1 MTTALVAAA
10 WLLGIA
16 AAAWGLPAGPG
27 SAAAGAALGAFLWR
41 RRTDLPTAALACA
54 CAGVALLAAARW
66 QTTTRPPGPDDVAHL
81 IDAGPAR
88 LRGVV
93 RGDAEER
100 ERSQRLRVA
109 VREVL
114 TTSGPRPL
122 TGTLLVRTAL
132 GRRYRDGDVVEL
144 TGHVSAPPALS
155 GFDYRAYLAR
165 QGIYAQMDYPR
176 LRVVGWERAPWPQGW
191 LRTARRAAAEALDRA
206 LPHPEAALAR
216 GLVLGDRASIPREVY
231 EAFARSGTA
240 HLIAISGF
248 NISLTAGLVI
258 GVLSWLLGRR
268 GAALVALVTI
278 TGYAAFVGLSPSVAR
293 ALVMGALVI
302 VSSLAGRPGAPLVS
316 LAVAA
321 ALMTAHHPPVLRDP
335 GFQLSFA
342 ATAGILLLALSW
354 QALGERVLARAPATG
369 VLLPVWRAAAV
380 TLAAEVATLPV
391 TVSAFGR
398 MSLVALPANLLVTP
412 LFPPALVG
420 SGLTAA
426 VGALAPPLGAWAG
439 VMTWLPLHLLIG
451 TARLAGGLPWAT
463 IAAGRGSLLLVA
475 IGLVSVLLTL
485 RWRDRL
491 VGARASVAPLPRLRP
506 VAVVALNTAVIT
518 VGVLAARATARGGGD
533 GWLHVAFAEAG
544 GTPVVLV
551 TGPQGE
557 RVLIDTGPSGATLAR
572 AVDPL
577 LPAHGRR
584 VAVVV
589 LSRGGVTAT
598 GGLAEAV
605 RRYRPGA
612 VLAPA
617 DVASSDASGVPLV
630 RVDRSMVLA
639 LSGGARLELDHVAD
653 GEGRLAVAA
662 VWGAR
667 RIAVTAHAAGDAG
680 PARGPAPGTTTI
692 ALTAAP
698 ALRYEL
704 RRQGPIEVRTDG
716 RALAVRPRRGGAV
729 PESLR

>member
-1 MTTALVAAA
+1 MTTVLVAAA

-16 AAAWGLPAGPG
+16 AAAWGLPAAPG
-27 SAAAGAALGAFLWR
+27 SAAAGAALGSFLWR
-41 RRTDLPTAALACA
+41 RRTDLSTAALACA
-54 CAGVALLAAARW
+54 SAGVALLAVARW
-66 QTTTRPPGPDDVAHL
+66 QTATRPPGPDDVARL
-81 IDAGPAR
+81 IDAGPVR
-88 LRGVV
+88 LRGVA

-114 TTSGPRPL
+114 TTAGPRPL
-122 TGTLLVRTAL
+122 TGTLLVRTTL

-144 TGHVSAPPALS
+144 TGHVSAPPVLS

-176 LRVVGWERAPWPQGW
+176 LRVVGRERAPWPQRW
-191 LRTARRAAAEALDRA
+191 LHTARRTAAEALDGA

-248 NISLTAGLVI
+248 NISLTAGLVL
-258 GVLSWLLGRR
+258 GALTWLLGRR

-278 TGYAAFVGLSPSVAR
+278 TAYAAFVGLSPSVAR
-293 ALVMGALVI
+293 ALLMGVLVI
-302 VSSLAGRPGAPLVS
+302 AASLCGRPGAPLVS
-316 LAVAA
+316 LALAA
-321 ALMTAHHPPVLRDP
+321 AVMTALDPPVVHDV

-342 ATAGILLLALSW
+342 ATAGILLLAPSW
-354 QALGERVLARAPATG
+354 QALGERVLARTPAAG
-369 VLLPVWRAAAV
+369 ALLPVWHAAAV

-391 TVSAFGR
+391 TMTAFGR
-398 MSLVALPANLLVTP
+398 VSLVALPANLLATP

-426 VGALAPPLGAWAG
+426 AGALVPSLGAWAG

-463 IAAGRGSLLLVA
+463 ITVGRASLLLVA
-475 IGLVSVLLTL
+475 IGLAPILLTL

-491 VGARASVAPLPRLRP
+491 VRARASGGALPQLHP
-506 VAVVALNTAVIT
+506 AVVVAFNTAVIAL
-518 VGVLAARATARGGGD
+518 GVLAARALARGGGD
-533 GWLHVAFAEAG
+533 GWLHVAFTEAG
-544 GTPVVLV
+544 GTPVALV

-557 RVLIDTGPSGATLAR
+557 RVLIDAGPSGAALAR

-577 LPAHGRR
+577 LPAHGRQ

-598 GGLAEAV
+598 GGLAETV
-605 RRYRPGA
+605 RRYRPEA

-617 DVASSDASGVPLV
+617 GVVPSDASGVPLV

-639 LSGGARLELDHVAD
+639 LSGGARLELEPIAG
-653 GEGRLAVAA
+653 GEGKLAV
-662 VWGAR
+662 VVVRGAR
-667 RIAVTAHAAGDAG
+667 RIAVTVDAAGDVS
-680 PARGPAPGTTTI
+680 PARGSAPGTTTI
-692 ALTAAP
+692 ALSAVP
-698 ALRYEL
+698 ILRYEL
-704 RRQGPIEVRTDG
+704 RRQGSIEVRTDG
-716 RALAVRPRRGGAV
+716 HALVVRPRRGGAV
-729 PESLR
+729 PEGLR

>member
-1 MTTALVAAA
+1 VTTAVVAAA

-16 AAAWGLPAGPG
+16 AAAWGLPAAPG
-27 SAAAGAALGAFLWR
+27 SAGAALGVFLWR

-66 QTTTRPPGPDDVAHL
+66 QAVTRPPGPDDVAHL
-81 IDAGPAR
+81 VDAGPVR

-109 VREVL
+109 VRELL
-114 TTSGPRPL
+114 TTPGPRPL

-132 GRRYRDGDVVEL
+132 GRRYQDGDVVEL

-176 LRVVGWERAPWPQGW
+176 LRVVGRERAPWPQRW

-216 GLVLGDRASIPREVY
+216 GLVLGDRAGIPREVY

-248 NISLTAGLVI
+248 NISLTAGLAI
-258 GVLSWLLGRR
+258 GALSWLLGRR

-302 VSSLAGRPGAPLVS
+302 VSSLTGRPGAPPVS

-342 ATAGILLLALSW
+342 ATAGILLLAPPW
-354 QALGERVLARAPATG
+354 QALGERVLARAPAAG
-369 VLLPVWRAAAV
+369 ALLPVWRAAAV
-380 TLAAEVATLPV
+380 TLAAEAATLPV
-391 TVSAFGR
+391 TVSTFGR
-398 MSLVALPANLLVTP
+398 MSLVGLPANLLAAP
-412 LFPPALVG
+412 LFPPALLG
-420 SGLTAA
+420 SALTAVA
-426 VGALAPPLGAWAG
+426 GVLIPPLGVGVG

-463 IAAGRGSLLLVA
+463 IAAGRASLLLVA
-475 IGLVSVLLTL
+475 LGLVPVLLTL

-491 VGARASVAPLPRLRP
+491 VGAGSSVAPRPRLRP
-506 VAVVALNTAVIT
+506 VAVVVLGMAAIT
-518 VGVLAARATARGGGD
+518 LGVLVARAMERGGGD
-533 GWLHVAFAEAG
+533 GWLHVAFVEAG
-544 GTPVVLV
+544 GTPVALV

-557 RVLIDTGPSGATLAR
+557 RVLVDTGPSGAPLAR

-605 RRYRPGA
+605 RRYRPEA

-617 DVASSDASGVPLV
+617 GVGPSDAHGVPLV

-639 LSGGARLELDHVAD
+639 LSGGARLELEPVAG
-653 GEGRLAVAA
+653 GEGQLAV
-662 VWGAR
+662 VVVRGGR
-667 RIAVTAHAAGDAG
+667 RIAVTPHAAGDVG
-680 PARGPAPGTTTI
+680 PARGSGPGTTTI

-698 ALRYEL
+698 ALRYEP

-716 RALAVRPRRGGAV
+716 HALVVRPRRGGAV
-729 PESLR
+729 PEGLR